1 MPPAHNRTGG
11 KDTTQNQLS
20 NFKLLYPVYH
30 SLQRWTGITL
40 QAVLHVNFG
49 FRHFVPKL
57 IENFLQ
63 AGSFGW
69 LNHPR

>member
-30 SLQRWTGITL
+30 SLQRWMGFAL
-40 QAVLHVNFG
+40 QAELHILFG
-49 FRHFVPKL
+49 FRHLVTKL
-57 IENFLQ
+57 IENFLK

-69 LNHPR
+69 LDNPR

>member
-30 SLQRWTGITL
+30 SLQAG
-40 QAVLHVNFG
+40 LHVLFG
-49 FRHFVPKL
+49 FRHFVAKL
-57 IENFLQ
+57 VENFLK
-63 AGSFGW
+63 AGSLGW
-69 LNHPR
+69 LDNPR